1 MTELI
6 LVRHGETEWNAE
18 RRIQGHLDIPLNST
32 GLVQAEA
39 VGNRIGDVDIDV
51 LVSSDLRRAMQTVAP
66 ISARRELPVVSEAR
80 LRERNLGVLQ
90 GKTVE
95 EAQQL
100 VPEAFKVFR
109 SRAEDTALAE
119 GESLSAFAGRAIE
132 ALTALTQQHR
142 GKRIVA
148 VTHGGVLDIAY
159 RHATGM
165 PLAAPRT
172 FPIHNASVNTF
183 RADGAE
189 LELVS
194 WSDIGHL
201 PDKSAADEV

>member
-6 LVRHGETEWNAE
+6 LVRHGETDWNAE

-32 GLVQAEA
+32 GLAQAQA
-39 VGNRIGDVDIDV
+39 VGERFRDLDIDV
-51 LVSSDLRRAMQTVAP
+51 LMSSDLRRAMQTVAP
-66 ISARRELPVVSEAR
+66 ISARHELPVSSEVR

-109 SRAEDTALAE
+109 SRAEDAVLAE
-119 GESLSAFAGRAIE
+119 GESLAAFAARAIE
-132 ALTALTQQHR
+132 ALTALTQKHQ

-148 VTHGGVLDIAY
+148 VTHGGVLDITY

-172 FPIHNASVNTF
+172 FPIHNASVSSF
-183 RADGAE
+183 RCNGSE
-189 LELVS
+189 FELVS
-194 WSDIGHL
+194 WSDVGHL
-201 PDKSAADEV
+201 PDKWAADEV